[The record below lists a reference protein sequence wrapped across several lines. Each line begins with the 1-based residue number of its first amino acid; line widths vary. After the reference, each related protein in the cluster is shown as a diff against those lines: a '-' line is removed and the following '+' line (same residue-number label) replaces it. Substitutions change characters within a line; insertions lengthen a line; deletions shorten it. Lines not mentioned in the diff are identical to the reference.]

1 VADNFIGGG
10 NRSTRLGE
18 AKLIATF
25 LFQQLHDYLSEDN
38 NITKTEFISQFTHNS
53 PGLNPIANGLFLE
66 FDMNHDDTITHEDID
81 KYYMKLDT
89 NGKNT
94 NNTKTLCFHCFV
106 FLSLFCRSL
115 SCLSFYELPFLIIVL
130 LWHLRIFLLTLSEH
144 LRITPMISHIWTYG
158 QVYQRVLRR
167 S

>member
-1 VADNFIGGG
+1 M
-10 NRSTRLGE
+10 GE

-38 NITKTEFISQFTHNS
+38 NITKAEFISQFTHNS

-66 FDMNHDDTITHEDID
+66 FDMNHDDTITHQDID

-94 NNTKTLCFHCFV
+94 NNTKNLCF
-106 FLSLFCRSL
+106 SLWYTFMEIRQVWKYQKGIRSRK
-115 SCLSFYELPFLIIVL
+115 SKKDSQHNDQEGKGHTTIYK
-130 LWHLRIFLLTLSEH
+130 TLHRKLKVEQH
-144 LRITPMISHIWTYG
+144 ESH
-158 QVYQRVLRR
+158 
-167 S
+167 